1 VTEAGEHRAKK
12 PTAVLAP
19 RIELEALSVRRGFS
33 SAVLLQLKR
42 KIGARAAGYS
52 AGSESV

>member
-12 PTAVLAP
+12 PTAVFAP